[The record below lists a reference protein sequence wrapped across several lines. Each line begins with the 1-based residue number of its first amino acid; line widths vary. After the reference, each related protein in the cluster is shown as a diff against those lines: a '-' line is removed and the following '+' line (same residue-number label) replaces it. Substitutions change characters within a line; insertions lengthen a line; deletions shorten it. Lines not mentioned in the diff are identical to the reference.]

1 MDVLQKTGEIV
12 RADEGGYSRLYPNG
26 TSDSDKAIFSA
37 LNKST
42 DRRIVSCLVGTSTI
56 SHRELCSRTDLAKS
70 TVSEH
75 VSKLIETGVV
85 KAYSSAENYLEY
97 QLTDPDRV
105 KILIKSRNPTM
116 LRNATDRFIDLW
128 DF

>member
-1 MDVLQKTGEIV
+1 MLQKTGEIV

-26 TSDSDKAIFSA
+26 MSDSDKAIFSA

-42 DRRIVSCLVGTSTI
+42 DRRIISCLVGTATI
-56 SHRELCSRTDLAKS
+56 SNRELCSRTGLAKS
-70 TVSEH
+70 TISEH
-75 VSKLIETGVV
+75 LSKLIETGVV
-85 KAYSSAENYLEY
+85 KVHSLGENYLEY
-97 QLTDPDRV
+97 QLIDPDRV
-105 KILIKSRNPTM
+105 RILIRNWNPSF